1 MLIDVKRVAGG
12 ATFGSANAAEHALDR
27 WVENPPFDPRIISR
41 PMTVASG
48 LSGGTKA
55 ALYRGY
61 IRQSTDYKPV
71 KNGSRVKL
79 NFLYNPSIISASH
92 AIDTGGNGLLPAF
105 ARPDDPSVAP
115 LLPLNSNVNF
125 DLLFD
130 RTFEMWDRSKINSYV
145 GKRGVFADIEVLY
158 DLVGMYDQLNL
169 TDDQKSKL
177 GEGAQGLG
185 DKKYI
190 GVMQYVPVLAF
201 IGSQSR
207 STNALTYNGVI
218 TSISLSY
225 THFSQDMIPFRA
237 AVSINMQLLP
247 KVG

>member
-1 MLIDVKRVAGG
+1 MLIDVKRVNGG
-12 ATFGSANAAEHALDR
+12 ATFGSADAAERALDR
-27 WVENPPFDPRIISR
+27 WIENPPFDPRIISR
-41 PMTVASG
+41 PMTVANAAIG
-48 LSGGTKA
+48 PKKA
-55 ALYRGY
+55 NLYRGF
-61 IRQSTDYKPV
+61 IRQSKDYKPV
-71 KNGSRVKL
+71 KSAARVKL

-92 AIDTGGNGLLPAF
+92 SIDTGSNGLLPAF

-115 LLPLNSNVNF
+115 LLPLNSNVTF

-169 TDDQKSKL
+169 TDEQKSKL
-177 GEGAQGLG
+177 GESEKGLG

-207 STNALTYNGVI
+207 SVNALTYNGVI
-218 TSISLSY
+218 TSLSLSY

-237 AVSINMQLLP
+237 AVSVSMQLLP